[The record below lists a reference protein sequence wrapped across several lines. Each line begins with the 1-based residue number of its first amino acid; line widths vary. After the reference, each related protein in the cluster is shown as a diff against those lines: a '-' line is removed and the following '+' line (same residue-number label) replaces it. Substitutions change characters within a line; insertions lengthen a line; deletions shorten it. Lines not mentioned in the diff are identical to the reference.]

1 MIKSTSRIKTRQ
13 VNLYATYSSS
23 SYVTFTEE
31 TTQKITTEIL
41 DNVITQLST
50 TIEISDPAYSLLS
63 NQIDDLNTR
72 LNSALSDISMNT
84 YTIENNTYTLNT
96 EQIDKNTEDI
106 QILYKLSANN
116 M

>member
-1 MIKSTSRIKTRQ
+1 MIKSSSRSKTRQ
-13 VNLYATYSSS
+13 VSLYTTYSTSS
-23 SYVTFTEE
+23 SLTLTAE

-50 TIEISDPAYSLLS
+50 TIELSDPAYSLLS

-72 LNSALSDISMNT
+72 LSAAESDISTNT
-84 YTIENNTYTLNT
+84 YTIANTTYTLNT
-96 EQIDKNTEDI
+96 DQINTNTEDI
-106 QILYKLSANN
+106 AILYKLTANN